1 MFSFCSLR
9 STPCLSLQGERFIA
23 TCSIKLL
30 FACVK
35 MQRGQVVSFSTCRNS
50 PPDNEAM
57 NRYRIREGGEAQFEQ
72 RWGSADSTIAGC
84 LCWMSYG
91 AVTQDTRKWRHCSTA
106 RCGSEAWMDFAGSA
120 FYDECQ
126 AHLSR
131 RERSPPA
138 GRKSSSRVSSSI
150 QANHGLSRS
159 NLARPA

>member
-1 MFSFCSLR
+1 MGR
-9 STPCLSLQGERFIA
+9 SCRFPHA
-23 TCSIKLL
+23 E
-30 FACVK
+30 
-35 MQRGQVVSFSTCRNS
+35 NS

-150 QANHGLSRS
+150 QANHGFVALQSSSAR
-159 NLARPA
+159 LATTFGSLAMAVKHTFSIFP